1 VAIRIVSAAVL
12 VIVAVVG
19 WLTSSPILTLG
30 LSVVVLWSVVA
41 YDYVHGRRA
50 GVIA

>member
-1 VAIRIVSAAVL
+1 L

-19 WLTSSPILTLG
+19 WLTSSPILTLV

-41 YDYVHGRRA
+41 YDYVYGRRA

>member
-1 VAIRIVSAAVL
+1 
-12 VIVAVVG
+12 
-19 WLTSSPILTLG
+19 